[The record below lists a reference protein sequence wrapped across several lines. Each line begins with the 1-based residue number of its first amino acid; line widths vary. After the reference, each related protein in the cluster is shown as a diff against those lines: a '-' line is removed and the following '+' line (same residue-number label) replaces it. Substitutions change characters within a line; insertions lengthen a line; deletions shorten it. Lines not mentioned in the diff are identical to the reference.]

1 MKEFLVN
8 NSERFNTISDTKTNT
23 VHLKYTT
30 LLSMQEQSQD
40 LILLLLQG
48 LDCLIL
54 RSLWICWF
62 RIISVFFEYLL
73 RFYILFLQI
82 SLLGLQEVA
91 TLTSRLV
98 FDLYLF
104 MKVVKWYI
112 RPLSVTANSSQLFK
126 LLFMFPTSRFT
137 FIYIL
142 ACHSS
147 HHRNV
152 LFLIPRHDRPKEGG
166 VSRLVY
172 KLFRTWRWMATP
184 REKKSNVK
192 WKCEVVQNYS
202 VTGNLEKVYQKLSA
216 IFL

>member
-1 MKEFLVN
+1 MN

-54 RSLWICWF
+54 RSLWICCF

-104 MKVVKWYI
+104 MKVVK
-112 RPLSVTANSSQLFK
+112 
-126 LLFMFPTSRFT
+126 
-137 FIYIL
+137 
-142 ACHSS
+142 
-147 HHRNV
+147 
-152 LFLIPRHDRPKEGG
+152 
-166 VSRLVY
+166 
-172 KLFRTWRWMATP
+172 
-184 REKKSNVK
+184 
-192 WKCEVVQNYS
+192 
-202 VTGNLEKVYQKLSA
+202 
-216 IFL
+216 

>member
-1 MKEFLVN
+1 MKEVLVN

-104 MKVVKWYI
+104 MKVVKWSL
-112 RPLSVTANSSQLFK
+112 RPRAVTANSLPFK
-126 LLFMFPTSRFT
+126 LSAIFPTFRFT
-137 FIYIL
+137 FIYTL

-147 HHRNV
+147 HHKNV
-152 LFLIPRHDRPKEGG
+152 HFLIPRHDRPKEGG
-166 VSRLVY
+166 KTVY
-172 KLFRTWRWMATP
+172 KLFKTWRRKAIP

-202 VTGNLEKVYQKLSA
+202 VTGNLEKMY
-216 IFL
+216 